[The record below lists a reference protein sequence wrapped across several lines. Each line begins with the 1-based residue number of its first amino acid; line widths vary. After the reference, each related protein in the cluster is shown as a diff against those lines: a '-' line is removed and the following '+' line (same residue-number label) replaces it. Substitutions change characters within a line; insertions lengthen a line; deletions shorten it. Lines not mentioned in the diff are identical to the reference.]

1 VTTLGL
7 FGFDPDTKRMRV
19 EALHPG
25 VALDQVRAETGFEL
39 LTTPAIAVTE
49 PPTQDE
55 LTILRA
61 LDPERRFL
69 G

>member
-1 VTTLGL
+1 
-7 FGFDPDTKRMRV
+7 MRV